1 MLQLLPSKEVGGK
14 WKIWTLATWISD
26 YDGLEENQA
35 LLKEPSVKN
44 DIQKEEEVE
53 VDALIIGAGNS

>member
-1 MLQLLPSKEVGGK
+1 MGGK